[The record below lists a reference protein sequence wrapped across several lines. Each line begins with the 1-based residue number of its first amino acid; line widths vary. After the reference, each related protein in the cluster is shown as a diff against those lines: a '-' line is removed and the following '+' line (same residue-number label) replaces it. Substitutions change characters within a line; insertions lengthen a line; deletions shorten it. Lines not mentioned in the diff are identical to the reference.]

1 MYIKGKL
8 DQAPERIKEAVGCQ
22 RTGRFNERGT
32 RPARSSDRTKSQSK
46 HFVFTT
52 ELNLRHKYCLQKE
65 TEELMIKLEND
76 QKAVNEVAAIVSAEE
91 EKMRIETEMVRNYA
105 QAAEKDLDD
114 VVPVVIN
121 SITFIAFKLL
131 MVKVIIF
138 I

>member
-1 MYIKGKL
+1 M
-8 DQAPERIKEAVGCQ
+8 
-22 RTGRFNERGT
+22 
-32 RPARSSDRTKSQSK
+32 
-46 HFVFTT
+46 
-52 ELNLRHKYCLQKE
+52 QKE

-131 MVKVIIF
+131 IVKVIIF

>member
-1 MYIKGKL
+1 ML
-8 DQAPERIKEAVGCQ
+8 FA
-22 RTGRFNERGT
+22 
-32 RPARSSDRTKSQSK
+32 
-46 HFVFTT
+46 
-52 ELNLRHKYCLQKE
+52 KE

-121 SITFIAFKLL
+121 SITLQLL
-131 MVKVIIF
+131 SNC
-138 I
+138 

>member
-1 MYIKGKL
+1 M
-8 DQAPERIKEAVGCQ
+8 
-22 RTGRFNERGT
+22 
-32 RPARSSDRTKSQSK
+32 
-46 HFVFTT
+46 
-52 ELNLRHKYCLQKE
+52 QKE

-121 SITFIAFKLL
+121 SITFIAYR
-131 MVKVIIF
+131 
-138 I
+138 